1 MEKSMPSEQVTEEA
15 HQRALERLREFV
27 YQHRVG
33 HFAVECRILDGDHV
47 MGVAVV
53 ELEVLFKGRFSDAG
67 LPGFS
72 PA

>member
-1 MEKSMPSEQVTEEA
+1 MPSEQVTEEE
-15 HQRALERLREFV
+15 HQRALERLREVV

-33 HFAVECRILDGDHV
+33 HFEVECRILEGDRV
-47 MGVAVV
+47 RGVAVV
-53 ELEVLFKGRFSDAG
+53 ELEVLFRGRFSDAG